1 MQNDIQ
7 IHGHEVM
14 RMMLDSGSAYTRQ
27 TLRQAIID
35 RFGAEARFFT
45 CSAENLTA
53 EGLIEFLAE
62 RGKFVP
68 GAAGFNTA
76 STKMCHHDHDHDY
89 DHDHAPA
96 HDHEPAG

>member
-1 MQNDIQ
+1 MHNDTQ

-14 RMMLDSGSAYTRQ
+14 QMMLDSGSAYSRE

-45 CSAENLTA
+45 CSAEDMTA
-53 EGLIEFLAE
+53 EALIEFLAE

-68 GAAGFNTA
+68 GAVGFNTA
-76 STKMCHHDHDHDY
+76 STKMCHHDHG
-89 DHDHAPA
+89 HDHAQA